1 MEKYVKAEMEIIE
14 FEAED
19 VITTSGGSSSGS
31 SDCSANLSFCST
43 KAPDDGNDDMW

>member
-19 VITTSGGSSSGS
+19 VITASGCS
-31 SDCSANLSFCST
+31 SDLSFCTMGSP
-43 KAPDDGNDDMW
+43 ADGNDDIL